1 MTPTHRKVLVAVDFG
16 EESRRAFEAA
26 LELAARLEVDLD
38 IVHVCPPPPSEISTA
53 PAYVEAAN
61 ELLAGFAKAAEQRGL
76 QARTHL
82 RMDAIAFALLEVID
96 ALEPFVVVVGSHG
109 RRGVA
114 RALLGSVSDMLARRS
129 PVPVLIVP
137 SPNRRKVARTTA
149 FACADCGHMLE
160 PGESTYT
167 CAWCGKSPA
176 NWQSAPIERE
186 RPADVDEP
194 HVGESV
200 VGDSFEEQPHREPS
214 ALFSTAPPGSEGTS
228 VNPELRVRY

>member
-1 MTPTHRKVLVAVDFG
+1 MTPAHRNVMVAVDFG
-16 EESRRAFEAA
+16 EESRRAFDAA

-61 ELLAGFAKAAEQRGL
+61 ELLAGFAKTAELRGID
-76 QARTHL
+76 ARTHL
-82 RMDAIAFALLEVID
+82 RMDAIAFALLDVVES
-96 ALEPFVVVVGSHG
+96 LEPYVVVVGSHG

-114 RALLGSVSDMLARRS
+114 RALLGSISDTLARRS

-137 SPNRRKVARTTA
+137 APSRREVARTTA
-149 FACADCGHMLE
+149 FACGACGHILE

-167 CAWCGKSPA
+167 CAQCGRAPVD
-176 NWQSAPIERE
+176 WQSAPIERG
-186 RPADVDEP
+186 RAVDVDEP
-194 HVGESV
+194 HVGEPV
-200 VGDSFEEQPHREPS
+200 AGDAFEEQPHREPS
-214 ALFSTAPPGSEGTS
+214 ALFSTEPPGSQGTS